1 MDCQGQEGV
10 CCLPN
15 GFLLAQTTKRI
26 RILKLEDIA
35 EEKAKTLL
43 AKLKDLSHL
52 NLRFYVVTVLDSTI
66 DDHPEPEEI
75 VEYLQSSGL
84 SLQDWNYYIAQ
95 ASILK

>member
-1 MDCQGQEGV
+1 MTTTPIKTPASEG
-10 CCLPN
+10 
-15 GFLLAQTTKRI
+15 
-26 RILKLEDIA
+26 IA

-43 AKLKDLSHL
+43 AKLKDLSRL

-75 VEYLQSSGL
+75 VEYLQSCGL
-84 SLQDWNYYIAQ
+84 SLQDWNCYIAQ

>member
-1 MDCQGQEGV
+1 VTIMANSIE
-10 CCLPN
+10 
-15 GFLLAQTTKRI
+15 TTTPIKTPAS
-26 RILKLEDIA
+26 EAIA

-43 AKLKDLSHL
+43 AKLTGLSRL

-75 VEYLQSSGL
+75 VEYLQSFGL

>member
-1 MDCQGQEGV
+1 M
-10 CCLPN
+10 
-15 GFLLAQTTKRI
+15 TTTPI
-26 RILKLEDIA
+26 TSPATEEVA

-43 AKLKDLSHL
+43 AVLKDLTPL

-95 ASILK
+95 AAILK

>member
-1 MDCQGQEGV
+1 M
-10 CCLPN
+10 
-15 GFLLAQTTKRI
+15 TTTPIKTPAS
-26 RILKLEDIA
+26 KEMM
-35 EEKAKTLL
+35 EEKAKALL
-43 AKLKDLSHL
+43 AKLKDLSRL

-75 VEYLQSSGL
+75 VEYLQCSEL

>member
-1 MDCQGQEGV
+1 MM
-10 CCLPN
+10 
-15 GFLLAQTTKRI
+15 TTTPIKTRAS
-26 RILKLEDIA
+26 EEVA

-43 AKLKDLSHL
+43 ARLKDLSRL
-52 NLRFYVVTVLDSTI
+52 NLRYYVVTVLDSTI

-84 SLQDWNYYIAQ
+84 SVQDWNYFIAQ

>member
-1 MDCQGQEGV
+1 MTNSIENMKPV
-10 CCLPN
+10 TNP
-15 GFLLAQTTKRI
+15 TT
-26 RILKLEDIA
+26 EEVA

-43 AKLKDLSHL
+43 AKLKDLSRL

-75 VEYLQSSGL
+75 VEYLESSGL